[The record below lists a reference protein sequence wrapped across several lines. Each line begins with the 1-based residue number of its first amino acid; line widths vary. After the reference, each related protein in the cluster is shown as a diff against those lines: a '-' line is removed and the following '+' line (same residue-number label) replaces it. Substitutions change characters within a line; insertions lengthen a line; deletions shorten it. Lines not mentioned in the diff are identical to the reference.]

1 VHGVEGQDALQA
13 LDDISKQK
21 TRHAEGNQR
30 RSVLRPALFG
40 ILAYANQA
48 VDEAFHRAQQRMEK
62 GPLAL
67 KYLGHMSAKGLGDS
81 EDHDEVSDD
90 LQNAKRCHVYSSFLK
105 SVQDEARRKR
115 GKQIEKVPSRLR

>member
-1 VHGVEGQDALQA
+1 MQA
-13 LDDISKQK
+13 LDDINEQK
-21 TRHAEGNQR
+21 TRHAEGDQR
-30 RSVLRPALFG
+30 SSVLRPALFG
-40 ILAYANQA
+40 ILAYATQA

-67 KYLGHMSAKGLGDS
+67 KYPGHMSAKGLGES

-90 LQNAKRCHVYSSFLK
+90 LQNSKRCHVYSSFLK

-115 GKQIEKVPSRLR
+115 GKRIEKVPSRLR